1 MTGPDPSP
9 TDRPGPDDGLGAII
23 AAGAEA
29 WAQLGDLAGTD
40 HEQALAAIVAD
51 GQQADRALDELRAAG
66 DVADAELYAAVLRL
80 AADHPV
86 YVPPPAPASRQPGP
100 AGELGPVDSLATAAD
115 ILRAYL
121 DADPDEPVSTDRAY
135 EALALVERLA
145 AAGDNLLPPA
155 AVAARLGVS
164 VDTVRRLISEGQ
176 LPAVRLGYR
185 TMRVPVEGLA
195 AYRAQLAKGSGR
207 SNRSKIGGQR
217 PGTAENQAAST
228 TP

>member
-1 MTGPDPSP
+1 MTGPDPP
-9 TDRPGPDDGLGAII
+9 AGDRADELGLADVI
-23 AAGAEA
+23 AAGERAA
-29 WAQLGDLAGTD
+29 AQLAAELGPDIAAG
-40 HEQALAAIVAD
+40 ERALAAIVAA
-51 GQQADRALDELRAAG
+51 GEQSMAELGAELGAGEAELRAA
-66 DVADAELYAAVLRL
+66 LLRL

-115 ILRAYL
+115 VLRAYL
-121 DADPDEPVSTDRAY
+121 DADPVVSLDRAY
-135 EALALVERLA
+135 EAVALVERIA
-145 AAGDNLLPPA
+145 AAGDHLLPPA

-195 AYRAQLAKGSGR
+195 AYRARLDAEAAPSGR
-207 SNRSKIGGQR
+207 EGRAGVGQER
-217 PGTAENQAAST
+217 GAR
-228 TP
+228 